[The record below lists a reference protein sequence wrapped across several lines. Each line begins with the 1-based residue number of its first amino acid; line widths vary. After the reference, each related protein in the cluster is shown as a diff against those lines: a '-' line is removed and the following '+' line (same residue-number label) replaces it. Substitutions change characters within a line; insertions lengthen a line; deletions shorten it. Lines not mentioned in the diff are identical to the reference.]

1 MKKIKDFFATPK
13 RAIVTSV
20 CLVGGLG
27 ALTAGSVAVTASV
40 AKNNSIGNIAAED
53 IALKDAG
60 IDYSQARIHR
70 TEFDFDNGQYLYDV
84 EFSSNGVE
92 YDYRIKASDGTIL
105 WRDSEPM
112 DGYAAN
118 VNGNQTQ
125 GQAQQPSAEQQQA
138 QETLAQAQETLAQAQ
153 EAQKQAEAAQKQ
165 AQEAAAQAQ
174 QQQQQAQEAQKQAEA
189 AQAQETLAQ
198 AQEAQ
203 KQAEAAQK
211 QAQEAAAQAQQ
222 QQQQAQEA
230 QKQAEAAQKQPQ
242 QQPAAQTTQQ
252 QQPAAQSAP
261 QQPAATAA
269 QPQPAPQPQQPAQN
283 TSYISVDQAK
293 NIALG
298 QAGLSASGVN
308 FGKTKLENDD
318 GRAEYEIEFYSGT
331 TEYDY
336 TIDAVTGN
344 VLEYDVDSIY
354 D

>member
-112 DGYAAN
+112 EGYAAN

-189 AQAQETLAQ
+189 AQ
-198 AQEAQ
+198 
-203 KQAEAAQK
+203 
-211 QAQEAAAQAQQ
+211 
-222 QQQQAQEA
+222 
-230 QKQAEAAQKQPQ
+230 KQPQ

-261 QQPAATAA
+261 QQPTAPAA

>member
-189 AQAQETLAQ
+189 AQ
-198 AQEAQ
+198 
-203 KQAEAAQK
+203 
-211 QAQEAAAQAQQ
+211 
-222 QQQQAQEA
+222 
-230 QKQAEAAQKQPQ
+230 KQPQ

-261 QQPAATAA
+261 QQPAAPAA

>member
-60 IDYSQARIHR
+60 VDYSQARIHR

-112 DGYAAN
+112 EGYAAN

-189 AQAQETLAQ
+189 AQ
-198 AQEAQ
+198 
-203 KQAEAAQK
+203 
-211 QAQEAAAQAQQ
+211 
-222 QQQQAQEA
+222 
-230 QKQAEAAQKQPQ
+230 KQPQ

-261 QQPAATAA
+261 QQPTAPAA

>member
-174 QQQQQAQEAQKQAEA
+174 QQQQAQEAQKQAEV
-189 AQAQETLAQ
+189 
-198 AQEAQ
+198 AQ
-203 KQAEAAQK
+203 K
-211 QAQEAAAQAQQ
+211 
-222 QQQQAQEA
+222 
-230 QKQAEAAQKQPQ
+230 
-242 QQPAAQTTQQ
+242 QQPAAQTTQ

-261 QQPAATAA
+261 QQPAAPAA

>member
-1 MKKIKDFFATPK
+1 MKKVKDFFATPK
-13 RAIVTSV
+13 KAIVTSV

-27 ALTAGSVAVTASV
+27 VLAAGSVAVTASV

-70 TEFDFDNGQYLYDV
+70 TEFDYDNGQYLYEV

-112 DGYAAN
+112 DGYVAN

-125 GQAQQPSAEQQQA
+125 GEAQQQAPQLSAEQQQA

-153 EAQKQAEAAQKQ
+153 QQQQQAQEAAQQAQEAQKQ

-174 QQQQQAQEAQKQAEA
+174 QQQQQQK
-189 AQAQETLAQ
+189 
-198 AQEAQ
+198 
-203 KQAEAAQK
+203 
-211 QAQEAAAQAQQ
+211 QAQQ
-222 QQQQAQEA
+222 QQQQAQ
-230 QKQAEAAQKQPQ
+230 Q
-242 QQPAAQTTQQ
+242 QQ
-252 QQPAAQSAP
+252 QQPAPQQPAP
-261 QQPAATAA
+261 QQPA
-269 QPQPAPQPQQPAQN
+269 PQPPAQN
-283 TSYISVDQAK
+283 NTYISVDQAK

-298 QAGLSASGVN
+298 KAGLSASGVN
-308 FGKTKLENDD
+308 FVKTKLENDD

>member
-112 DGYAAN
+112 EGYAAN

-189 AQAQETLAQ
+189 AQKQTQ
-198 AQEAQ
+198 QQ
-203 KQAEAAQK
+203 KPEAA
-211 QAQEAAAQAQQ
+211 
-222 QQQQAQEA
+222 
-230 QKQAEAAQKQPQ
+230 
-242 QQPAAQTTQQ
+242 PAAQ
-252 QQPAAQSAP
+252 
-261 QQPAATAA
+261 
-269 QPQPAPQPQQPAQN
+269 QPAPQPQPAAPAAQQQTAPQQQQPAQN

>member
-189 AQAQETLAQ
+189 AQKQTQ
-198 AQEAQ
+198 QQ
-203 KQAEAAQK
+203 KPEAA
-211 QAQEAAAQAQQ
+211 
-222 QQQQAQEA
+222 
-230 QKQAEAAQKQPQ
+230 
-242 QQPAAQTTQQ
+242 PAAQ
-252 QQPAAQSAP
+252 
-261 QQPAATAA
+261 
-269 QPQPAPQPQQPAQN
+269 QPAPQPQPAAPAAQQQPAPQQQQPAQN

>member
-174 QQQQQAQEAQKQAEA
+174 QQQQAQEAQKQAEV
-189 AQAQETLAQ
+189 
-198 AQEAQ
+198 
-203 KQAEAAQK
+203 
-211 QAQEAAAQAQQ
+211 
-222 QQQQAQEA
+222 
-230 QKQAEAAQKQPQ
+230 AQKQPQ

-252 QQPAAQSAP
+252 QPAAQSAP
-261 QQPAATAA
+261 QQPAAPAA

>member
-1 MKKIKDFFATPK
+1 MKKVKDFFATPK
-13 RAIVTSV
+13 KAIVTSV

-27 ALTAGSVAVTASV
+27 VLAAGSVAVTASV

-70 TEFDFDNGQYLYDV
+70 TEFDYDNGQYLYEV

-112 DGYAAN
+112 DGYVAN

-125 GQAQQPSAEQQQA
+125 GEAQQQAPQLSAEQQQA
-138 QETLAQAQETLAQAQ
+138 QETLAQAQETL
-153 EAQKQAEAAQKQ
+153 
-165 AQEAAAQAQ
+165 
-174 QQQQQAQEAQKQAEA
+174 
-189 AQAQETLAQ
+189 
-198 AQEAQ
+198 
-203 KQAEAAQK
+203 
-211 QAQEAAAQAQQ
+211 AQAQQ

-261 QQPAATAA
+261 QQPAAPAA

>member
-189 AQAQETLAQ
+189 AQKQTQ
-198 AQEAQ
+198 QQ
-203 KQAEAAQK
+203 KPEAA
-211 QAQEAAAQAQQ
+211 
-222 QQQQAQEA
+222 
-230 QKQAEAAQKQPQ
+230 
-242 QQPAAQTTQQ
+242 PAAQ
-252 QQPAAQSAP
+252 
-261 QQPAATAA
+261 
-269 QPQPAPQPQQPAQN
+269 QPAPQPQPAAPAAQQQTAPQQQQPAQN

>member
-189 AQAQETLAQ
+189 AQ
-198 AQEAQ
+198 
-203 KQAEAAQK
+203 
-211 QAQEAAAQAQQ
+211 
-222 QQQQAQEA
+222 
-230 QKQAEAAQKQPQ
+230 KQPQ

-308 FGKTKLENDD
+308 FGKTNLENDD